1 MVSSSSLKEEI
12 LFNYLLRELVLE
24 IKTQYKKVLI
34 EVMSNHKYIY
44 MFSNMSKYIF
54 LKIPLTIKKTVK

>member
-54 LKIPLTIKKTVK
+54 LKIPLIIKKTVK

>member
-1 MVSSSSLKEEI
+1 MVPSSSLKEEI

-34 EVMSNHKYIY
+34 
-44 MFSNMSKYIF
+44 
-54 LKIPLTIKKTVK
+54 